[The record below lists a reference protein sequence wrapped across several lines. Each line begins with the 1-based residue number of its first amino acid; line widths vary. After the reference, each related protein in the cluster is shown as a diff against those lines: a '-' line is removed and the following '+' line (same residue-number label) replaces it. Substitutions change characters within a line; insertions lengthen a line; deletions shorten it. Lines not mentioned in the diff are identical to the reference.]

1 MKEVKVKTKK
11 DDMDNQVIEN
21 NIKINIDMK
30 DLEALKPGKK
40 KKQNKRSKK
49 PKELLD
55 PYKGN
60 ATPSSSTI
68 APRKLGTKI
77 PSTDTDFNPNN
88 TTNTIISTALQ
99 TAMGNRPNFLFAPT
113 QQPQLPPP
121 EQRYTLQ
128 ELQNIALLMQ
138 QNQGLIA
145 PVPPGNTAFVQHLN
159 AAGNPVGR
167 PPAAAVAAGIA
178 AAAAR
183 GANIRAA
190 RAAGAPATP

>member
-30 DLEALKPGKK
+30 DLEALKPEKK

-99 TAMGNRPNFLFAPT
+99 TAMGNRPNFLFGPT
-113 QQPQLPPP
+113 QPPLLPPP

-138 QNQGLIA
+138 QNQGLLA
-145 PVPPGNTAFVQHLN
+145 PAPPGNTAFVQHLN

-167 PPAAAVAAGIA
+167 PPAAVAAGIA

-190 RAAGAPATP
+190 RAAGTPATP

>member
-30 DLEALKPGKK
+30 DLEALKPEKK

-145 PVPPGNTAFVQHLN
+145 PPGNTAFVQHLN

-167 PPAAAVAAGIA
+167 PPAAAALA

-190 RAAGAPATP
+190 RAAAGTPATP

>member
-30 DLEALKPGKK
+30 DLEALKPEKK

-60 ATPSSSTI
+60 ANPSSSTT

-88 TTNTIISTALQ
+88 TTNAIISTALQ
-99 TAMGNRPNFLFAPT
+99 TAMGNRPNFLFPPT

-145 PVPPGNTAFVQHLN
+145 PPGNTAFVQHLN

-167 PPAAAVAAGIA
+167 PPAAAALA

-190 RAAGAPATP
+190 RAAAGTPATP